1 MYQCILQVRREHY
14 RHRERDAEDDEHSPG
29 ERLHEVAHISV
40 HGYEEGEEGE
50 RYAQRGRKH
59 RHEEFAGGSDGCMP
73 ARHAVP
79 QFLHVVVDDDYRV
92 VHHHAERH
100 DECGERHRVQFHAE
114 EIEHAYGREDSD
126 RNAQRRHLSNA
137 ARHEQ
142 HYHHNHRDNRDEQL
156 AQEVE
161 HRLAHHPALVG
172 DGVEAHIVGQRLLEL
187 GKCLANVVAHLHDV
201 VARSHLYRQ
210 QHTFVAVAFYVFVLL
225 RIFSRDACY
234 VFQSHDVAFG
244 VRVYNLFSHI
254 ALVVVRV
261 VYVYRHVQAARIY
274 TSAHGGE
281 ALQRQVVQNLERTGA
296 VLGQLVLVEI
306 YAYLLV
312 LQAVRAQ
319 VRYRVYAPQAVLQ
332 VVYVRVQ
339 FAVCLLLALHRD
351 EQGRGV
357 GYVVYGLQRQ
367 HACRQLRLERLQ
379 AVLELAPEGVAVFHV
394 VVQLDEHYQHA
405 VLALRVRLL
414 LVHLFV
420 AEDEVLERFSHPLF
434 HFRRRGSGVDCHTCA
449 LAHRELRHLVLR
461 HYGESGHAQH
471 DEHADKQQHDVV
483 VAHSRLDERALY
495 HAVWFPCQASLYMKA

>member
-1 MYQCILQVRREHY
+1 M
-14 RHRERDAEDDEHSPG
+14 
-29 ERLHEVAHISV
+29 
-40 HGYEEGEEGE
+40 
-50 RYAQRGRKH
+50 
-59 RHEEFAGGSDGCMP
+59 
-73 ARHAVP
+73 
-79 QFLHVVVDDDYRV
+79 
-92 VHHHAERH
+92 
-100 DECGERHRVQFHAE
+100 
-114 EIEHAYGREDSD
+114 
-126 RNAQRRHLSNA
+126 
-137 ARHEQ
+137 
-142 HYHHNHRDNRDEQL
+142 
-156 AQEVE
+156 
-161 HRLAHHPALVG
+161 
-172 DGVEAHIVGQRLLEL
+172 
-187 GKCLANVVAHLHDV
+187 
-201 VARSHLYRQ
+201 
-210 QHTFVAVAFYVFVLL
+210 
-225 RIFSRDACY
+225 
-234 VFQSHDVAFG
+234 
-244 VRVYNLFSHI
+244 
-254 ALVVVRV
+254 
-261 VYVYRHVQAARIY
+261 YRHVQAARIY

-296 VLGQLVLVEI
+296 VLCQLVLVEI

-319 VRYRVYAPQAVLQ
+319 VRYRVYTPQAVLQ

-414 LVHLFV
+414 LVHLLV

-449 LAHRELRHLVLR
+449 LAHRELRHLLLR

-483 VAHSRLDERALY
+483 VAHRRLDERALY
-495 HAVWFPCQASLYMKA
+495 HAVRFPCQASLYMKA